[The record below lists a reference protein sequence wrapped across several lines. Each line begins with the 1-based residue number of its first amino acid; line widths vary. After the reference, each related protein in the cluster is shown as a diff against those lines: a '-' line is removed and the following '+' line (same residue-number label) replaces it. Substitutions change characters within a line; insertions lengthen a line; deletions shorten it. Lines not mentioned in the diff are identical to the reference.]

1 MPFLIDTHAHLYAE
15 EFDEDRAEML
25 LRANNAGVNAI
36 LLPNIDGSSIEPME
50 KLAAQNPSCIKMM
63 GLHPTYVKENW
74 EEELSI
80 IQTKLFTDPNQYC
93 AVGEI
98 GMDLYWDKT
107 FLEEQKEVFRRQLKW
122 AKELNLPIAIHVRKA
137 FDELFEVMDQEWT
150 PALKGVFHCYT
161 GSIEQVKKIMKY
173 EQFYFG
179 IGGVLT
185 YKNAGLQ
192 EVIPHIPLNRLVL
205 ETDAP
210 YLSPVP
216 YRGKRNES
224 SYVAEVAGKI
234 VDILGISI
242 DEVKE
247 ITSQN
252 AIELFQL
259 HKFIQLNHD

>member
-15 EFDEDRAEML
+15 EFDEDRTEML
-25 LRANNAGVNAI
+25 RRASDAGVKAI
-36 LLPNIDGSSIEPME
+36 LLPNIDSSSIVPME

-74 EEELSI
+74 EVELSI
-80 IQTKLFTDPNQYC
+80 IQTKLFANPNQYC

-98 GMDLYWDKT
+98 GLDLYWDKT
-107 FLEEQKEVFRRQLKW
+107 FLEEQKEVFRRQLNW

-137 FDELFEVMDQEWT
+137 FDELFEIMDQEWT
-150 PALKGVFHCYT
+150 PELKGVFHCYT
-161 GSIEQVKKIMKY
+161 GSVEQVKKIIKY

-192 EVIPHIPLNRLVL
+192 EVLPHIPLNRLVL

-224 SYVAEVAGKI
+224 SYVSEVAGKI
-234 VDILGISI
+234 VDILGISM

-247 ITSQN
+247 TTSSN

-259 HKFIQLNHD
+259 QKFINLSHD

>member
-1 MPFLIDTHAHLYAE
+1 LYAE
-15 EFDEDRAEML
+15 EFSEDLSEMMQRGNDAG
-25 LRANNAGVNAI
+25 LRAI
-36 LLPNIDGSSIEPME
+36 LLPNIDVSSIEPME
-50 KLAAQNPSCIKMM
+50 KLAAAYPQCIQMM

-74 EEELSI
+74 EEELKTI
-80 IQTKLFTDPNQYC
+80 EEKLFANPSQYC

-107 FLEEQKEVFRRQLKW
+107 FIEEQKEVFRTQIRW

-137 FDELFEVMDQEWT
+137 FDELFEIMDEEWT
-150 PALKGVFHCYT
+150 PSLSGVFHCYT
-161 GSIEQVKKIMKY
+161 GSIEQVKKILKY

-192 EVIPHIPLNRLVL
+192 EVLPHIPLNRLVL

-224 SYVAEVAGKI
+224 SYVVEVAGKM
-234 VDILGISI
+234 VDILGVSM
-242 DEVKE
+242 DEVKKV
-247 ITSQN
+247 TSQN

-259 HKFIQLNHD
+259 QNFIHLSHD

>member
-15 EFDEDRAEML
+15 EFEEDRVDML
-25 LRANNAGVNAI
+25 QRAKDAGIKAI
-36 LLPNIDGSSIEPME
+36 LLPNIDSSSIVPME
-50 KLAAQNPSCIKMM
+50 KLASQHPSCIQMM
-63 GLHPTYVKENW
+63 GLHPSYVKENW
-74 EEELSI
+74 EEELEI
-80 IQTKLFTDPNQYC
+80 VQNKLYENPKQYC

-107 FLEEQKEVFRRQLKW
+107 FVEEQKEVFRRQVKW

-137 FDELFEVMDQEWT
+137 FDELFEILDQEWT

-161 GSIEQVKKIMKY
+161 GSKEQVKKILSY

-224 SYVAEVAGKI
+224 AYVAEVAGKI
-234 VDILGISI
+234 VDVLGISM

-247 ITSQN
+247 MTSRN

-259 HKFIQLNHD
+259 QNFIHLSHD

>member
-1 MPFLIDTHAHLYAE
+1 MSFLIDTHAHLYAE
-15 EFDEDRAEML
+15 EFSEDLSEMMQRGNDAG
-25 LRANNAGVNAI
+25 LRAI
-36 LLPNIDGSSIEPME
+36 LLPNIDVSSIEPME
-50 KLAAQNPSCIKMM
+50 KLAAAYPQCIQMM

-74 EEELSI
+74 EEELKTI
-80 IQTKLFTDPNQYC
+80 EEKLFANPSQYC

-98 GMDLYWDKT
+98 GMDLYWDKS
-107 FLEEQKEVFRRQLKW
+107 FIEEQKEVFRTQIRW
-122 AKELNLPIAIHVRKA
+122 AKELNMPIAIHVRKA
-137 FDELFEVMDQEWT
+137 FDELFEIMDEEWT
-150 PALKGVFHCYT
+150 PSLSGVFHCYT
-161 GSIEQVKKIMKY
+161 GSIEQVKKILKY

-192 EVIPHIPLNRLVL
+192 EVLPHIPLNRLVL

-224 SYVAEVAGKI
+224 SYVVEVAGKM
-234 VDILGISI
+234 VDILGVSM
-242 DEVKE
+242 DEVKKV
-247 ITSQN
+247 TSQN

-259 HKFIQLNHD
+259 QNFIHLSHD

>member
-1 MPFLIDTHAHLYAE
+1 MSFLIDTHAHLYAE
-15 EFDEDRAEML
+15 EFAEDLSEMMQRGNEAG
-25 LRANNAGVNAI
+25 LRAI
-36 LLPNIDGSSIEPME
+36 LLPNIDVSSIEPME
-50 KLAAQNPSCIKMM
+50 KLAAAYPQCIQMM

-74 EEELSI
+74 KEELKTI
-80 IQTKLFTDPNQYC
+80 EEKLFANPSQYC

-107 FLEEQKEVFRRQLKW
+107 FLEEQKQVFRTQIRW
-122 AKELNLPIAIHVRKA
+122 AKELKLPIAIHVRKA
-137 FDELFEVMDQEWT
+137 FDELFHMLDEEGTADLT
-150 PALKGVFHCYT
+150 GVFHCYT
-161 GSIEQVKKIMKY
+161 GSVEQVKKILTYKH
-173 EQFYFG
+173 FYFG

-192 EVIPHIPLNRLVL
+192 EVLPHIPMNRLLL

-224 SYVAEVAGKI
+224 SYVSEVAGKM
-234 VDILGISI
+234 VDILGVSI
-242 DEVKE
+242 DEVKKV
-247 ITSQN
+247 TSQN

-259 HKFIQLNHD
+259 QNFIHLSND

>member
-1 MPFLIDTHAHLYAE
+1 MSFLIDTHAHLYAE
-15 EFDEDRAEML
+15 EFTEDLSEMMQRGNDVG
-25 LRANNAGVNAI
+25 LRAI
-36 LLPNIDGSSIEPME
+36 LLPNIDVSSIEPME
-50 KLAAQNPSCIKMM
+50 KLAAEYPQCIQMM

-74 EEELSI
+74 EEELKTI
-80 IQTKLFTDPNQYC
+80 EEKLFANPGQYC

-107 FLEEQKEVFRRQLKW
+107 FLEEQKQVFRTQIRW

-137 FDELFEVMDQEWT
+137 FDELFEIMDQEWT
-150 PALKGVFHCYT
+150 PELRGVFHCYT
-161 GSIEQVKKIMKY
+161 GSIEQVKKILKY
-173 EQFYFG
+173 KQFYFG

-192 EVIPHIPLNRLVL
+192 EVLPHIPLNRLVL

-216 YRGKRNES
+216 HRGKRNES
-224 SYVAEVAGKI
+224 SYVAEVAGKM
-234 VDILGISI
+234 VDILGISM
-242 DEVKE
+242 DEIKKA
-247 ITSQN
+247 TSQN

-259 HKFIQLNHD
+259 QNFIHL

>member
-1 MPFLIDTHAHLYAE
+1 MSFLIDTHAHLYAE
-15 EFDEDRAEML
+15 EFSEDLSEMMQRGNDAG
-25 LRANNAGVNAI
+25 LRAI
-36 LLPNIDGSSIEPME
+36 LLPNIDVSSIEPME
-50 KLAAQNPSCIKMM
+50 KLAAAYPQCIQMM

-74 EEELSI
+74 EEELKTI
-80 IQTKLFTDPNQYC
+80 EEKLFANPSQYC

-107 FLEEQKEVFRRQLKW
+107 FIEEQKEVFRTQIRW

-137 FDELFEVMDQEWT
+137 FDELFEIMDEEWT
-150 PALKGVFHCYT
+150 PSLSGVFHCYT
-161 GSIEQVKKIMKY
+161 GSIEQVKKILKY

-192 EVIPHIPLNRLVL
+192 EVLPHIPLNRLVL

-224 SYVAEVAGKI
+224 SYVVEVAGKM
-234 VDILGISI
+234 VDILGVSM
-242 DEVKE
+242 DEVKKV
-247 ITSQN
+247 TSQN

-259 HKFIQLNHD
+259 QNFIHLSHD

>member
-15 EFDEDRAEML
+15 EFEEDRGDML
-25 LRANNAGVNAI
+25 QRAKDAGIKAI
-36 LLPNIDGSSIEPME
+36 LLPNIDSSSIAPME
-50 KLAAQNPSCIKMM
+50 KLASQHPSCIQMM

-74 EEELSI
+74 EEELEI
-80 IQTKLFTDPNQYC
+80 VQNKLYENPKQYC

-107 FLEEQKEVFRRQLKW
+107 FVEEQKEVFRRQVKW

-137 FDELFEVMDQEWT
+137 FDELFEILDQEWT

-161 GSIEQVKKIMKY
+161 GSKEQVKKILSY

-224 SYVAEVAGKI
+224 AYVAEVAGKI
-234 VDILGISI
+234 VDVLGISM

-247 ITSQN
+247 MTSRN

-259 HKFIQLNHD
+259 QNFIHLSHD

>member
-1 MPFLIDTHAHLYAE
+1 MSFLIDTHAHLYAE
-15 EFDEDRAEML
+15 EFDEDRMEML
-25 LRANNAGVNAI
+25 QRAKNAGVQVM
-36 LLPNIDGSSIEPME
+36 LLPNIDSSSIEPME
-50 KLAAQNPSCIKMM
+50 KLAALDASCIQMM

-74 EEELSI
+74 QEELAQI
-80 IQTKLFTDPNQYC
+80 EKKLFDNPSHYC

-107 FLEEQKEVFRRQLKW
+107 FIEEQKEVFRTQIRW

-137 FDELFEVMDQEWT
+137 FDELFEIMDKEWI
-150 PALKGVFHCYT
+150 PELKGVFHCYT
-161 GSIEQVKKIMKY
+161 GSVEQVKKILKY

-192 EVIPHIPLNRLVL
+192 EVLPHIPLNRLVL

-224 SYVAEVAGKI
+224 SYVAEVAGKM
-234 VDILGISI
+234 VDILGLSM

-259 HKFIQLNHD
+259 QKFIHLSHD

>member
-1 MPFLIDTHAHLYAE
+1 MSFLIDTHAHLYAE
-15 EFDEDRAEML
+15 EFSEDLSEMMQRGNDAG
-25 LRANNAGVNAI
+25 LRAI
-36 LLPNIDGSSIEPME
+36 LLPNIDVSSIEPME
-50 KLAAQNPSCIKMM
+50 KLAAAYPQCIQMM

-74 EEELSI
+74 EEELKTI
-80 IQTKLFTDPNQYC
+80 EEKLFANPSQYC

-98 GMDLYWDKT
+98 GMDLYWDKS
-107 FLEEQKEVFRRQLKW
+107 FIEEQKEVFRTQIRW

-137 FDELFEVMDQEWT
+137 FDELFEIMDDEWT
-150 PALKGVFHCYT
+150 PSLSGVFHCYT
-161 GSIEQVKKIMKY
+161 GSIEQVKKILKY

-192 EVIPHIPLNRLVL
+192 EVLPHIPLNRLVL

-224 SYVAEVAGKI
+224 SYVVEVAGKM
-234 VDILGISI
+234 VDILGVSM
-242 DEVKE
+242 DEVKKV
-247 ITSQN
+247 TSQN

-259 HKFIQLNHD
+259 QNFIHLSHD

>member
-1 MPFLIDTHAHLYAE
+1 MSFLIDTHAHLYAE
-15 EFDEDRAEML
+15 EFSEDLSEMMQRGNDAG
-25 LRANNAGVNAI
+25 LRAI
-36 LLPNIDGSSIEPME
+36 LLPNIDVSSIEPME
-50 KLAAQNPSCIKMM
+50 KLAAAYPQCIQMM

-74 EEELSI
+74 EEELKTI
-80 IQTKLFTDPNQYC
+80 EEKLFANPSQYC

-107 FLEEQKEVFRRQLKW
+107 FIEEQKEVFRTQIRW

-137 FDELFEVMDQEWT
+137 FDELFEIMDDEWT
-150 PALKGVFHCYT
+150 PSLSGVFHCYT
-161 GSIEQVKKIMKY
+161 GSIEQVKKILKY

-192 EVIPHIPLNRLVL
+192 EVLPHIPLNRLVL

-224 SYVAEVAGKI
+224 SYVVEVAGKM
-234 VDILGISI
+234 VDILGVSM
-242 DEVKE
+242 DEVKKV
-247 ITSQN
+247 TSQN

-259 HKFIQLNHD
+259 QNFIHLSHD

>member
-1 MPFLIDTHAHLYAE
+1 MSFLIDTHAHLYAE
-15 EFDEDRAEML
+15 EFDEDRMEML
-25 LRANNAGVNAI
+25 QRAKNAGVQAI
-36 LLPNIDGSSIEPME
+36 LLPNIDSSSIGPME
-50 KLAAQNPSCIKMM
+50 KLAAQDASCIQMM

-74 EEELSI
+74 EDELAHI
-80 IQTKLFTDPNQYC
+80 EQKLFANPVQYC

-107 FLEEQKEVFRRQLKW
+107 FVEEQKIVFRQQLQW
-122 AKELNLPIAIHVRKA
+122 AKELKLPIAIHVRKA
-137 FDELFEVMDQEWT
+137 FDELFEIMDQEWT
-150 PALKGVFHCYT
+150 PELKGVFHCYT
-161 GSIEQVKKIMKY
+161 GSVEQVKKIMKY
-173 EQFYFG
+173 KQFYFG

-192 EVIPHIPLNRLVL
+192 EVLPHIPLNRLVL

-224 SYVAEVAGKI
+224 SYVSEVAGKI
-234 VDILGISI
+234 VDILGISM

-247 ITSQN
+247 TTSSN

-259 HKFIQLNHD
+259 QKFLNLSHD

>member
-1 MPFLIDTHAHLYAE
+1 MSFLIDTHAHLYAE
-15 EFDEDRAEML
+15 EFSEDLSEMMQRGNDVG
-25 LRANNAGVNAI
+25 LRAI
-36 LLPNIDGSSIEPME
+36 LLPNIDVSSIEPME
-50 KLAAQNPSCIKMM
+50 KLAAAYPQCIQMM

-74 EEELSI
+74 EEELKTI
-80 IQTKLFTDPNQYC
+80 KEKLFANPSQYC

-107 FLEEQKEVFRRQLKW
+107 FIEEQKEVFRTQIRW

-137 FDELFEVMDQEWT
+137 FDELFEIMDEEWT
-150 PALKGVFHCYT
+150 PSLSGVFHCYT
-161 GSIEQVKKIMKY
+161 GSIEQVKKILKY

-192 EVIPHIPLNRLVL
+192 EVLPHIPLNRLVL

-224 SYVAEVAGKI
+224 SYVVEVAGKM
-234 VDILGISI
+234 VDILGVSM
-242 DEVKE
+242 DEVKKV
-247 ITSQN
+247 TSQN

-259 HKFIQLNHD
+259 QNFIHLSHD

>member
-1 MPFLIDTHAHLYAE
+1 MSFLIDTHAHLYAE
-15 EFDEDRAEML
+15 EFTEDLSEMMQRGNDAG
-25 LRANNAGVNAI
+25 LRAI
-36 LLPNIDGSSIEPME
+36 LLPNIDVSSIEPME
-50 KLAAQNPSCIKMM
+50 KLAAAYPQCIQMM

-74 EEELSI
+74 EEELKTI
-80 IQTKLFTDPNQYC
+80 EEKLFANPSQYC

-107 FLEEQKEVFRRQLKW
+107 FLEEQKQVFRTQIRW

-137 FDELFEVMDQEWT
+137 FDELFEIMDQEWT
-150 PALKGVFHCYT
+150 PALRGVFHCYT
-161 GSIEQVKKIMKY
+161 GSIEQVKKILKY

-192 EVIPHIPLNRLVL
+192 EVLPHIPLNRLVL

-216 YRGKRNES
+216 HRGKRNES
-224 SYVAEVAGKI
+224 SYVSEVAGKM
-234 VDILGISI
+234 VDILSVSM
-242 DEVKE
+242 DEVKKV
-247 ITSQN
+247 TSQN

-259 HKFIQLNHD
+259 QNFIHLSHD

>member
-15 EFDEDRAEML
+15 EFEEDRVDML
-25 LRANNAGVNAI
+25 QRAKDAGIKAI
-36 LLPNIDGSSIEPME
+36 LLPNIDSSSIAPME
-50 KLAAQNPSCIKMM
+50 KLASQHSSCIQMM

-74 EEELSI
+74 EEELDI
-80 IQTKLFTDPNQYC
+80 VQNKLYANPKQYC

-98 GMDLYWDKT
+98 GMDLYWDKI
-107 FLEEQKEVFRRQLKW
+107 FVEEQKEVFRRQVKW

-137 FDELFEVMDQEWT
+137 FDELFEILDQEWT

-161 GSIEQVKKIMKY
+161 GSKEQVKKILSY

-224 SYVAEVAGKI
+224 AYVAEVAGKI
-234 VDILGISI
+234 VDVLGISM

-247 ITSQN
+247 TTSRN

-259 HKFIQLNHD
+259 QNFIHLTHD

>member
-1 MPFLIDTHAHLYAE
+1 MSFLIDTHAHLYAE
-15 EFDEDRAEML
+15 EFAEDLAEMMQRGENAG
-25 LRANNAGVNAI
+25 LRAV
-36 LLPNIDGSSIEPME
+36 LLPNIDVSSIEPME
-50 KLAAQNPSCIKMM
+50 KIAAAYPQCIQMM

-74 EEELSI
+74 EEELSHI
-80 IQTKLFTDPNQYC
+80 EKKLFANPNQYC

-107 FLEEQKEVFRRQLKW
+107 FIEEQKIVFRRQLQW
-122 AKELNLPIAIHVRKA
+122 AKALKLPIAIHVRKA
-137 FDELFEVMDQEWT
+137 FDELFHIMDEEWT
-150 PALKGVFHCYT
+150 PDLKGVFHCYT
-161 GSIEQVKKIMKY
+161 GSIEQVKKILTY

-192 EVIPHIPLNRLVL
+192 EVLPHIPLNRLVL

-234 VDILGISI
+234 VDILGISMH
-242 DEVKE
+242 EVKE
-247 ITSQN
+247 TTSSN

-259 HKFIQLNHD
+259 QKFLNLSHD

>member
-1 MPFLIDTHAHLYAE
+1 MSFLIDTHAHLYAE
-15 EFDEDRAEML
+15 EFSEDLSEMMQRGNDAG
-25 LRANNAGVNAI
+25 LRAI
-36 LLPNIDGSSIEPME
+36 LLPNIDVSSIEPME
-50 KLAAQNPSCIKMM
+50 KLAVEYPQCIQMM

-74 EEELSI
+74 KEEIKTIEE
-80 IQTKLFTDPNQYC
+80 KLFANPSQYC

-107 FLEEQKEVFRRQLKW
+107 FIEEQKQVFRTQIRW

-137 FDELFEVMDQEWT
+137 FDELFEIMDQEWT
-150 PALKGVFHCYT
+150 PALRGVFHCYT
-161 GSIEQVKKIMKY
+161 GSIEQVKKILKY

-192 EVIPHIPLNRLVL
+192 EVLPHIPLNRLVL

-224 SYVAEVAGKI
+224 SYVAEVAGKM
-234 VDILGISI
+234 VDILGVSM
-242 DEVKE
+242 DEVKKV
-247 ITSQN
+247 TSQN

-259 HKFIQLNHD
+259 QNFIHLSHD